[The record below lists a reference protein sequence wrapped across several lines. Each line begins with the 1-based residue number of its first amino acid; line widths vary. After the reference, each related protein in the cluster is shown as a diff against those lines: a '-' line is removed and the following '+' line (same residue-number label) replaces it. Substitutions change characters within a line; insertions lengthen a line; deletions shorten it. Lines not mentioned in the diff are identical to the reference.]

1 MPHKV
6 FFNSDIDKKM
16 NESSLKKKKR
26 KKKKERKKKLDF
38 TENFIEKYISMKMI
52 F

>member
-16 NESSLKKKKR
+16 NGSSLKKKKEKR
-26 KKKKERKKKLDF
+26 KKKEKKNL
-38 TENFIEKYISMKMI
+38 TLLRILLRNI
-52 F
+52 FL

>member
-6 FFNSDIDKKM
+6 FFNSDINKKM
-16 NESSLKKKKR
+16 NASSLKKKKK

-38 TENFIEKYISMKMI
+38 TENFIEKYISMKMV

>member
-16 NESSLKKKKR
+16 NASSLKKKKEKR
-26 KKKKERKKKLDF
+26 KKKEKKNL
-38 TENFIEKYISMKMI
+38 TLLRILLRNI
-52 F
+52 FL

>member
-16 NESSLKKKKR
+16 NGSSLKKKKR

-38 TENFIEKYISMKMI
+38 TENFIEKYISMKMV